1 MDDEWMADVNVPGST
16 GREGSGSFERRGR
29 KIATVELHTAFAVR
43 RKHAGY
49 VHLRLRGE
57 SIDRGRAAHR
67 TPQRVR
73 MTFLRLQT
81 LGPPGN

>member
-49 VHLRLRGE
+49 VQVRTNDELRRCIVVADVRE
-57 SIDRGRAAHR
+57 QRERASSPPR
-67 TPQRVR
+67 
-73 MTFLRLQT
+73 RL
-81 LGPPGN
+81 